1 MEKMSELEMKKNRK
15 MYIDGLKGLACFF
28 VMLGHYTGIYKYA
41 QGGGKSLMLF
51 WSVSRVFQF
60 RFLRRR
66 VFGCTFFL

>member
-41 QGGGKSLMLF
+41 QGGGENH
-51 WSVSRVFQF
+51 
-60 RFLRRR
+60 
-66 VFGCTFFL
+66 